1 MIIENL
7 QFIIKLCLKKPAQCR
22 YLWRWFQSLPDNYLI
37 KNQLPWLVFAAI
49 DFLEDLDLKG
59 KKVFEYGSGGSTLF
73 WLRKGANC
81 VSLEHDR
88 SWYEKMK
95 PLLEQQ
101 DSVNYRLAE
110 PELLEK
116 QSTKEDYTNP
126 DTYRSGSPDFTHHS
140 FQAYIRQIDSFPDHY
155 FDVILVDGR
164 ARPAAIAHSIKKLA
178 MQGILIVD
186 NSDRDYY
193 FTQTMTSLKTFK
205 HQSFA
210 GLGPTVPVVWKT
222 DIFTHQY

>member
-22 YLWRWFQSLPDNYLI
+22 YLWRWFKSLPDNYLI

-95 PLLEQQ
+95 PLLEGC
-101 DSVNYRLAE
+101 DL
-110 PELLEK
+110 
-116 QSTKEDYTNP
+116 
-126 DTYRSGSPDFTHHS
+126 
-140 FQAYIRQIDSFPDHY
+140 
-155 FDVILVDGR
+155 
-164 ARPAAIAHSIKKLA
+164 
-178 MQGILIVD
+178 
-186 NSDRDYY
+186 
-193 FTQTMTSLKTFK
+193 
-205 HQSFA
+205 
-210 GLGPTVPVVWKT
+210 
-222 DIFTHQY
+222 